1 MIEAKKLGVS
11 ILYGVIAILLL
22 GVITSVIFSL
32 ILQFTETQEKSIS
45 LLITIISFFSVFA
58 GGFVCGGKGKQK
70 GWLIGGTTGLVY
82 SLLIFLY
89 QYLGHSSIFTLE
101 QLIYHICYIL
111 TAMMGG
117 VLGVNIISG
126 PVHN

>member
-1 MIEAKKLGVS
+1 MLS
-11 ILYGVIAILLL
+11 GVIAILLL
-22 GVITSVIFSL
+22 GVMTSMIFSL
-32 ILQFTETQEKSIS
+32 ILQFTDTQEKSIN

-89 QYLGHSSIFTLE
+89 QYLGHSTVFTFE

-117 VLGVNIISG
+117 VLGVNILSG

>member
-1 MIEAKKLGVS
+1 MEAKKLGAS

-22 GVITSVIFSL
+22 GVVTSMIFSL
-32 ILQFTETQEKSIS
+32 ILHFTETQEKSIN

-58 GGFVCGGKGKQK
+58 GGFICGGKGKQK
-70 GWLIGGTTGLVY
+70 GWLIGGATGLVY
-82 SLLIFLY
+82 SLLILMY
-89 QYLGHSSIFTLE
+89 QYLGHSALFTPE
-101 QLIYHICYIL
+101 QLVYHICYIL

-117 VLGVNIISG
+117 VLGVNILSG